1 MATTHV
7 RIPAEDRRQQIID
20 VARDLFAS
28 RGYQRTTTRE
38 LADSVGIN
46 EALLFRH
53 FNSKE
58 DLYWAVLQHMIE
70 MHSRKDRL
78 SELVH
83 AEMSDRETFVTI
95 AREILNRNLQFTRL
109 LFFSALEKH
118 ELAQRFFKTYVMAY
132 HDIVTD
138 YIRDAME
145 AGRLR
150 PMDPLLA
157 ARAFIGMFAYHFQI
171 QELFGGKQFKQFDQ
185 EQVTTQL
192 VDVWLEG
199 MQPKLEQ
206 KRTNGGLRKSKKA
219 TEKAP
224 R

>member
-1 MATTHV
+1 
-7 RIPAEDRRQQIID
+7 
-20 VARDLFAS
+20 
-28 RGYQRTTTRE
+28 
-38 LADSVGIN
+38 
-46 EALLFRH
+46 
-53 FNSKE
+53 
-58 DLYWAVLQHMIE
+58 
-70 MHSRKDRL
+70 
-78 SELVH
+78 
-83 AEMSDRETFVTI
+83 
-95 AREILNRNLQFTRL
+95 
-109 LFFSALEKH
+109 
-118 ELAQRFFKTYVMAY
+118 MAY

-206 KRTNGGLRKSKKA
+206 KRTNGGLRKGKKA